1 MKKFTIALI
10 LILAL
15 AVALLA
21 GCGGSS
27 DPTGRYVVKTIAGQP
42 VEEYFVSMLGEYA
55 EGIDAS
61 TYLQMFGISSFEEF
75 MIIELKS
82 DGSAV
87 ATLAGEAPLTGTW
100 IQEGDQIT
108 ITIDGDPATFT
119 LKGNELS
126 FQDDEQ
132 DYVFV
137 KK

>member
-1 MKKFTIALI
+1 MKRGIAI
-10 LILAL
+10 LLAL
-15 AVALLA
+15 VMTVALLA

-55 EGIDAS
+55 DGIDPS

-100 IQEGDQIT
+100 IQDGDQIT

-126 FQDDEQ
+126 NNEGDQK
-132 DYVFV
+132 YIFV

>member
-1 MKKFTIALI
+1 MKKRIAIL

-108 ITIDGDPATFT
+108 ITIDGDPVTFT

-126 FQDDEQ
+126 HQEDQQ

>member
-1 MKKFTIALI
+1 MKRGIAI
-10 LILAL
+10 LLAL
-15 AVALLA
+15 VMTVALLA

-42 VEEYFVSMLGEYA
+42 AEEYFVSMLGE
-55 EGIDAS
+55 DADFA
-61 TYLQMFGISSFEEF
+61 LQMFGVSSYEEL
-75 MIIELKS
+75 MSVELKS

-108 ITIDGDPATFT
+108 ITIDGDPVTFT

-126 FQDDEQ
+126 FQEDQQ

>member
-1 MKKFTIALI
+1 MKKRIAIL

-27 DPTGRYVVKTIAGQP
+27 DPTGKYVVKTIGGQP
-42 VEEYFVSMLGEYA
+42 VEEYFVSMLGE
-55 EGIDAS
+55 DADFA
-61 TYLQMFGISSFEEF
+61 LQMFGVSSYEEL
-75 MIIELKS
+75 MTVELKS

-108 ITIDGDPATFT
+108 ITIDGGDPVTFT

-126 FQDDEQ
+126 FQEDQQ

>member
-1 MKKFTIALI
+1 MKRSIAI
-10 LILAL
+10 LLAL
-15 AVALLA
+15 VMTVALLA

-27 DPTGRYVVKTIAGQP
+27 DPTGRYVVKTFAGQP

-108 ITIDGDPATFT
+108 ITIDGDPVTFT

>member
-1 MKKFTIALI
+1 MKRSIAI
-10 LILAL
+10 LLAL
-15 AVALLA
+15 VMTVALLA

-87 ATLAGEAPLTGTW
+87 ATLAGEAAETGTW
-100 IQEGDQIT
+100 KQDGDQIT

-126 FQDDEQ
+126 YKEDGQ

>member
-1 MKKFTIALI
+1 MKRGIAI
-10 LILAL
+10 LLAL
-15 AVALLA
+15 VMTVALLA

-42 VEEYFVSMLGEYA
+42 VEEYFVSMLGGDVDLA
-55 EGIDAS
+55 
-61 TYLQMFGISSFEEF
+61 LQMFGISSFEEF

-108 ITIDGDPATFT
+108 ITIDGDPVTFT

>member
-1 MKKFTIALI
+1 MKRGVAI
-10 LILAL
+10 LLAL
-15 AVALLA
+15 VMTVALLA

-42 VEEYFVSMLGEYA
+42 AEEYFKSMLGEDVDLA
-55 EGIDAS
+55 
-61 TYLQMFGISSFEEF
+61 LQMFGISSFEEF

>member
-1 MKKFTIALI
+1 MKRGIAI
-10 LILAL
+10 LLAL
-15 AVALLA
+15 VMTVALLA

-42 VEEYFVSMLGEYA
+42 VEEYFKSMLGEYA
-55 EGIDAS
+55 DGIDPS

-126 FQDDEQ
+126 FQDDEE